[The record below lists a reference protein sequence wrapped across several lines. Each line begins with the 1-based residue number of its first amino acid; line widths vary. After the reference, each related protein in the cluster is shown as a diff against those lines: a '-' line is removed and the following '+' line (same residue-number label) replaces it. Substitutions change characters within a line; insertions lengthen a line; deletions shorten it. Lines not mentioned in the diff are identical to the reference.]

1 MAAPSPLMLGLG
13 LGLGRGVGA
22 SKPVF
27 TFMQLQELEHQAL
40 IYKYMAAGL
49 PSQFS
54 SSSPSGRALRC
65 RREAVMGYGSLCLD
79 YRNIMEPEPGRCRRT
94 DGKKWRCSRDVVPNQ
109 KYCERHMHRGRNRP
123 RKPVEAGATTSITA
137 TSTQLT
143 ADANTGISG
152 GSRVSPPGQRLSHA
166 RVLQN
171 DAADLAGERHRLGRN
186 GGRSPGKKKQR
197 RQRGAAGGSIAEQPE
212 LGSSRCHRGG
222 CRPEKGDFSMF
233 RTKSALT
240 SRQNS
245 FLSSRK
251 ENGPDLNHAVGVPGS
266 AGTDDRVNKSVPA
279 GMYFAALRGPELD
292 QVRDC
297 EDILLPKGEVW
308 PFLLRFPIGCFGM
321 CLGLGSQAILWR
333 ALASS
338 PAMAFLHVTPDINLV
353 LWLLALAVFVFVSI
367 TYILKCVFYFE
378 AICREYYHPVRVNF
392 FFAPWIACMF
402 LAIGAPARLAPKQ
415 PHPAIWC
422 TLIAPVFVLE
432 LKIYGQWL
440 SGGQRRLCKV
450 ANPSCHLSVV
460 GNFVGAILAA
470 KVGWEEAGK
479 LLWAVGL
486 AHYLCLFV
494 TPVSA
499 AADHPGL
506 AQGAAPR
513 VLHVYCDAG
522 GASIAWSA
530 IYGSSTPW
538 RGPSTSSPSSST
550 APSS

>member
-1 MAAPSPLMLGLG
+1 M
-13 LGLGRGVGA
+13 
-22 SKPVF
+22 
-27 TFMQLQELEHQAL
+27 
-40 IYKYMAAGL
+40 
-49 PSQFS
+49 
-54 SSSPSGRALRC
+54 
-65 RREAVMGYGSLCLD
+65 
-79 YRNIMEPEPGRCRRT
+79 
-94 DGKKWRCSRDVVPNQ
+94 
-109 KYCERHMHRGRNRP
+109 
-123 RKPVEAGATTSITA
+123 
-137 TSTQLT
+137 
-143 ADANTGISG
+143 
-152 GSRVSPPGQRLSHA
+152 
-166 RVLQN
+166 
-171 DAADLAGERHRLGRN
+171 GRN

-550 APSS
+550 APSSCASTSLEDSSKQLPKRTQESFFPCASLSQAHNRQLLKRRFSVAWWSYTFPMTTASVATINYAERGPMLLHQGPGGEPFGHILDHGVSVALLHPPPRIGLAILVPQ